1 MWVLG
6 SWQAVQQTF
15 NLFLCSDPNAP
26 MYGVLLV
33 FQAIVF
39 PENVTR
45 AMNKLLPHAR
55 VASHLGPVN
64 LRLANFHARLP
75 TIDKVIK
82 LILDKWNPSNP
93 QN

>member
-1 MWVLG
+1 
-6 SWQAVQQTF
+6 
-15 NLFLCSDPNAP
+15 
-26 MYGVLLV
+26 MYGGLLV

-45 AMNKLLPHAR
+45 AFNRLLLHAR

-75 TIDKVIK
+75 AINKVIK
-82 LILDKWNPSNP
+82 LILDKWNSSNP